1 MARRIR
7 IEVDSASAIAELCE
21 ELSPRMS
28 EAFWSTLPIDSTIA
42 PAKWSGNAVFLMP
55 STEHFSKVAENENAV
70 CSIYPGYIV
79 ARPRGS
85 EILIAYGQSEYRWA
99 TGTDY
104 VTRLARIVEG
114 RAELLAL
121 LARTHDE
128 GDKKVLITRA
138 A

>member
-1 MARRIR
+1 MRRVARGTRNTHIAA
-7 IEVDSASAIAELCE
+7 DSGRGRS
-21 ELSPRMS
+21 
-28 EAFWSTLPIDSTIA
+28 IDATIA

-55 STEHFSKVAENENAV
+55 KDEHFKEVAENENAV

-79 ARPRGS
+79 ARPRGT

-104 VTRLARIVEG
+104 VTRVARIVER
-114 RAELLAL
+114 RAELLTL

-128 GDKKVLITRA
+128 GDKKVRFTRGA
-138 A
+138 

>member
-1 MARRIR
+1 MARRVR
-7 IEVDSASAIAELCE
+7 IELDGVAAIAELCE
-21 ELSPRMS
+21 ELSPKMS
-28 EAFWSTLPIDSTIA
+28 EAFWSTLPIDTTIA

-55 STEHFSKVAENENAV
+55 RDEHFKDVIENENAV

-79 ARPRGS
+79 ARPRGT

-104 VTRLARIVEG
+104 VTRVARIIEG
-114 RAELLAL
+114 RAAILPL

-128 GDKKVLITRA
+128 GDKRLRITRA
-138 A
+138 